1 MRQRRKRP
9 SVNSRLAV
17 VGAGIVGLAVARH
30 LLEANPDAS
39 VVVIERENTVGSHQ
53 TGHNS
58 GVIHSG
64 LYYQPGSLKAELCV
78 SGGRLL
84 KSYCEENGI
93 PVGTCGKVVVAVD
106 DSELPRLQG
115 LFERGV
121 ANGVPDLGLVDG
133 EALRELEPH
142 VVGLRA
148 IHSPSTAVV
157 DFGAVTNALA
167 KEVVASGQL
176 WLGTEAVSVLPRSDG
191 LVRLELAGGHAGHFD
206 CDYAIVC
213 AGLQSDRLALRSGAD
228 AEPRIIPFRGS
239 YYRLRPAARRLV
251 RGLVYP
257 VPDPRYPFLGIHLT
271 RTVHDEVL
279 VGPNAFLGFS
289 RDDYARSA
297 FSWQDVR
304 ETLTWPGFPRFAL
317 SNWRAGLREISHAMS
332 RRGFASAVRRYVP
345 ELTAGD
351 LEPAVAGIRA
361 QAMLRDGSLVD
372 DFWLDSR
379 GSVLDVRNAPSPAA
393 TASLAIADHICK
405 QAGLS

>member
-1 MRQRRKRP
+1 MR
-9 SVNSRLAV
+9 RLAV
-17 VGAGIVGLAVARH
+17 VGAGIVGLAVARQ
-30 LLEANPDAS
+30 LLRSNPAAS
-39 VVVIERENTVGSHQ
+39 VVLVERENTVGSHQ
-53 TGHNS
+53 SGHNS

-64 LYYQPGSLKAELCV
+64 LYYAPGSLKAELCV

-84 KSYCEENGI
+84 KSYCEERAI
-93 PVGTCGKVVVAVD
+93 PVETCGKVVVAVD
-106 DSELPRLQG
+106 DSELPRLQK

-121 ANGVPDLGLVDG
+121 SNGVPGLRLVEG
-133 EALRELEPH
+133 SALSELEPH

-157 DFGAVTNALA
+157 DFSAVTSALA
-167 KEVVASGQL
+167 EEVAASGQL
-176 WLGTEAVSVLPRSDG
+176 WLGTEVMSVLPRSDG
-191 LVRLELAGGHAGHFD
+191 LVRLELAGGHAGYFD
-206 CDYAIVC
+206 CDFAIVC

-228 AEPRIIPFRGS
+228 AEPRIVPFRGS
-239 YYRLRPAARRLV
+239 YYRLRPAARHLV

-297 FSWQDVR
+297 FAWRDVR
-304 ETLTWPGFPRFAL
+304 ETLMWPGFPRFAR
-317 SNWRAGLREISHAMS
+317 SNWRAGVREISHAMS

-345 ELTAGD
+345 ELTADD

-379 GSVLDVRNAPSPAA
+379 ASILDVRNAPSPAA
-393 TASLAIADHICK
+393 TASLAIADHICRR
-405 QAGLS
+405 AGLS